1 MGKIQIFAGKGHGK
15 SPAALGEAVM
25 AAAAGKHVVIIQFL
39 KGKGLIESELE
50 RRLEPELKIFR
61 FEKSAGDFNSWPEE
75 KRKEEARNIRNGIAF
90 ARKVLM
96 TGECDLLVLDE
107 VLGLLDNGIIEEAEL
122 QMLLRGVGDETDI
135 ILTGINLKDSICE
148 LADRV
153 SVVEAVK

>member
-107 VLGLLDNGIIEEAEL
+107 PFKGLDETLRENMMALVSKTNAAILLVTHDEEEAAALGCE
-122 QMLLRGVGDETDI
+122 I
-135 ILTGINLKDSICE
+135 I
-148 LADRV
+148 RM
-153 SVVEAVK
+153 